1 MLGEAVQTVMRRYGL
16 ENPYEQM
23 KALTRGKGIT
33 PDRLHAFIAT
43 LDIPD
48 DAKATLLALTP
59 ATYTGNAADQAR
71 NIDKFRPS

>member
-1 MLGEAVQTVMRRYGL
+1 
-16 ENPYEQM
+16 M

-33 PDRLHAFIAT
+33 PERLHAFIES

-48 DAKATLLALTP
+48 EAKITLLSMTP

-71 NIDKFRPS
+71 DIDNYTS